1 MKQLRLQGTPNPKQR
16 AFFLSTAP
24 HTAYGGA
31 RGGGKSWAMR
41 RKLVLLALRYP
52 GLQELL
58 LRRTLPELQENHVRP
73 LMAELSGAAKYHQT
87 QRCFLFPNGSR
98 IKLGYCDQEKDVYQY
113 QGQEY
118 DAAIF
123 LSMHSPP
130 LIAEP
135 LSADPLLPL

>member
-1 MKQLRLQGTPNPKQR
+1 MKQLRLSGTPNEKQR

-73 LMAELSGAAKYHQT
+73 LLQELNGAVKYNQT
-87 QRCFLFPNGSR
+87 QRSFLFPNGSR

-113 QGQEY
+113 
-118 DAAIF
+118 
-123 LSMHSPP
+123 HTT
-130 LIAEP
+130 
-135 LSADPLLPL
+135 